1 MRLTVLGA
9 SGTYPRPGGA
19 CNGFLLQNDNFNMVL
34 DFGNGCMSNLL
45 KHVDITA
52 IDAVII
58 SHLHIDHFADLYPLF
73 YALRFHPEHP
83 WGLSLL
89 QPAGGLEL
97 EGRILGEDSR
107 QYLPRVFQAEDLTAG
122 LELEL
127 GGMRLR
133 FFPAVHNVE
142 AYSVRIDGDGWRLAY
157 SGDTAAH
164 PGLVEA
170 ARGADLFICEA
181 TMPRG
186 YEKEAAL
193 GHLTSRQSG
202 EAAREAGVGELMLT
216 HVWPTFDRELIKR
229 EVQESFG
236 GCVSLA
242 HEDLRIELG
251 ERGFR

>member
-19 CNGFLLQNDNFNMVL
+19 CNGLLLRNDNFNMVL

-45 KHVDITA
+45 KYVDFTA
-52 IDAVII
+52 LDAVII

-73 YALRFHPEHP
+73 YALRFHPDHP
-83 WGLSLL
+83 WGLSLW
-89 QPAGGLEL
+89 QPAGGLAL
-97 EGRILGEDSR
+97 LGAVLGEETR
-107 QYLPRVFQAEDLTAG
+107 QYLPRVFEFGEIAAG
-122 LELEL
+122 LTVEL

-142 AYSVRIDGDGWRLAY
+142 AYSVRIEGDGWCLAY

-193 GHLTSRQSG
+193 GHLTSRQAG
-202 EAAREAGVGELMLT
+202 EAARQAGVGELMLT
-216 HVWPTFDRELIKR
+216 HIWPTFDRELIKR
-229 EVQESFG
+229 EAQEAFG
-236 GCVSLA
+236 GRVSLA
-242 HEDLRIELG
+242 HEDLQVEMG
-251 ERGFR
+251 ERG